1 MLRIEEHPGGLRRFR
16 MRKVLAGRPLH
27 EVSAWWIPP
36 GILIDAGPPL
46 TGPELV
52 EALGP
57 TPPRAI
63 LVTHHHED
71 HVGGLPALREAFG
84 LVPFGGATT
93 AALLQRPRRV
103 PFYRAM
109 VWGHPSPAEIAVLEH
124 TAFELEGVPIE
135 AIPTPGHAFDHL
147 AYWIPSR
154 GEMASGDLYVHP
166 RVTYLRR
173 IEDPWLHLDSLRAL
187 LERRPQHLLCAH
199 AGFVPGAEAA
209 IRAKITFWEDLAAK
223 ARVLAAGGLRVGEIS
238 RRLLGKDGAFRWL
251 SAGDFSRRNL
261 IAALLAGPGGTPS
274 ARSPFPL

>member
-27 EVSAWWIPP
+27 EVSAWWVPP

-46 TGPELV
+46 TGAELV
-52 EALGP
+52 EALRP

-71 HVGGLPALREAFG
+71 HVGGLPALRDAFG
-84 LVPFGGATT
+84 LVPLGGATT
-93 AALLQRPRRV
+93 AQLLQRPRRV

-109 VWGHPSPAEIAVLEH
+109 VWGHPRPVEIATLEH
-124 TAFELEGVPIE
+124 SSFGLEGIEIE

-147 AYWIPSR
+147 AYWMPSR
-154 GEMASGDLYVHP
+154 GQMASGDLYVHP

-173 IEDPWLHLDSLRAL
+173 IEDPWLHLESLRAL
-187 LERRPQHLLCAH
+187 LDRRPQHLLCAH
-199 AGFVPGAEAA
+199 AGLVPDAEAA
-209 IRAKITFWEDLAAK
+209 IRTKVAFWEEI
-223 ARVLAAGGLRVGEIS
+223 AAGARELSAAGLRVGDIS

-251 SAGDFSRRNL
+251 SGGDFSRRNL
-261 IAALLAGPGGTPS
+261 IAALLAGPGTPKHR
-274 ARSPFPL
+274 RSTP